1 MVLSDE
7 GNTSGEVRNALDLS
21 VHCHSRTVSVIAV
34 KPPLFSV
41 GTIGRHRSFYAR
53 IVCASVEVQR
63 EFQTRQL
70 AILHRQQYIFSGS
83 FGDPNVTSRL
93 IIKSIKIP
101 LLTCNWSIGIV

>member
-21 VHCHSRTVSVIAV
+21 VHCRSRTVSVIAV
-34 KPPLFSV
+34 KPPLLSV

-53 IVCASVEVQR
+53 VVCASVEVQR

-83 FGDPNVTSRL
+83 L
-93 IIKSIKIP
+93 
-101 LLTCNWSIGIV
+101 GIQT